1 MAEIFEKINAIM
13 RDITA
18 IGKDK
23 QNKQQGFK
31 YRGIDDVMNA
41 LFPLLSKHGVFVVPE
56 VLSTSRTERQS
67 KGGGNIAFTVS
78 TVKYT
83 FYATDGSSVSAIT
96 TGEGMDS
103 ADKSTNKAMAAAMK
117 YAFFQTFCIPTEEA
131 SHDDPDEET
140 PPPSVPRT
148 TDRIREIV
156 DNNLRILEQA
166 QREFDCACAQEGA
179 TPPIQEVLICAKCK
193 SPIKPTKTRSAKQVA
208 ESTKERYGQ
217 AMCSSCANQEQ
228 RELDAIAME
237 SLHDDAGDRS

>member
-13 RDITA
+13 CDITA

-140 PPPSVPRT
+140 PPPS
-148 TDRIREIV
+148 
-156 DNNLRILEQA
+156 
-166 QREFDCACAQEGA
+166 
-179 TPPIQEVLICAKCK
+179 TPEETHLPIQEVLICSKCK

-208 ESTKERYGQ
+208 ETTKERYGQ
-217 AMCSSCANQEQ
+217 SMCSACANQEQ
-228 RELDAIAME
+228 RELDAIALE
-237 SLHDDAGDRS
+237 ALHDDAGDRS